1 VNFEGEKI
9 WFRFWSKIR
18 DSDFSQK
25 YDFSFQFFSRSLVK
39 SRRTAKR
46 PTVLNRLLPL
56 LTIPIT
62 LRKIY
67 FLTNFRLRLP
77 GRVLIPSCDKFIR
90 WMPRHG
96 ANMLLHWAPGCPH
109 GSPLPRRPWS
119 PLMWLTSVCCGWA
132 VAASNDNWI
141 CHVENLVG
149 RRHNIDSKPTRSL
162 ALTVQV
168 HSKKCWGYFKEI
180 IVLSSMKC
188 KKNLY
193 IQKYLIKLS
202 SLCKAQT
209 SKAGDFFL
217 KYFFCS
223 LNLSF

>member
-1 VNFEGEKI
+1 MPASFFLFFPSAMSSLWPLATIEIPN
-9 WFRFWSKIR
+9 W
-18 DSDFSQK
+18 QK
-25 YDFSFQFFSRSLVK
+25 ENQFSRQ
-39 SRRTAKR
+39 RQ
-46 PTVLNRLLPL
+46 LLWLCWL
-56 LTIPIT
+56 L
-62 LRKIY
+62 
-67 FLTNFRLRLP
+67 LRLP

-168 HSKKCWGYFKEI
+168 HSKKLWKCFKEI
-180 IVLSSMKC
+180 IVLSPMKC

-193 IQKYLIKLS
+193 IQKYLIQLS
-202 SLCKAQT
+202 SLCKAQA
-209 SKAGDFFL
+209 SKARDSIFF
-217 KYFFCS
+217 F
-223 LNLSF
+223 